1 MLRGKTNYKLP
12 VYLFIFLDWYLGYV
26 RINVAVW
33 RENVILN
40 LSYIGNADFFV
51 KEKIDN

>member
-1 MLRGKTNYKLP
+1 MFT
-12 VYLFIFLDWYLGYV
+12 FLDWYLGYV

-40 LSYIGNADFFV
+40 LFDIGNADFFV